1 MSQKHSTIVFQNW
14 HKIQDYFFEF
24 EFENI
29 NTPHEM
35 FY

>member
-14 HKIQDYFFEF
+14 HKIQDFFEF